1 MGGGGKGRKREE
13 GGRRGEVRDMRELGR
28 EERGSKGYE
37 RARKG
42 GEGK

>member
-1 MGGGGKGRKREE
+1 MRELGREE
-13 GGRRGEVRDMRELGR
+13 RGSKGYEELGR